1 MTDALTIDPAEA
13 KARTLLEAAG
23 VRGIT
28 IAGAGESWTV
38 AIGWNEPERFV
49 VAYSAKNP
57 ATPNDPVYL
66 ASQALATL
74 IRNEGPCPHV
84 SQATCDEVSQL
95 ELGAESLAD
104 AGDEEQDS
112 GDEASQQS
120 ISEISPQSGLG
131 ATVAIDRSEQDTPSV
146 EQGRE
151 GGMGEAGDE
160 GGADAPEAPP
170 LQAHLEPDPE
180 PEAFAG
186 TTILGADP
194 LDRIRSQRIGDVARI
209 AAGKIAERRAAA
221 SYTLA
226 EYQELQGYVMSHT
239 DAVGAFQGDAE
250 RYARFV
256 ALADCQRAVNDLG
269 AFRDEVTAHL
279 LDADRAGIEAFE
291 IAALGWPS

>member
-23 VRGIT
+23 VRGVT
-28 IAGAGESWTV
+28 IQGSGEDWTV

-74 IRNEGPCPHV
+74 IRNEGPCPHREQV
-84 SQATCDEVSQL
+84 NQSFHVESEPSQL
-95 ELGAESLAD
+95 ELGAELLAD
-104 AGDEEQDS
+104 AGEEEEGHAAEGSLS
-112 GDEASQQS
+112 GDALAEELAD
-120 ISEISPQSGLG
+120 
-131 ATVAIDRSEQDTPSV
+131 AVANQADDADPNED
-146 EQGRE
+146 
-151 GGMGEAGDE
+151 A
-160 GGADAPEAPP
+160 GADVQSSERSDVIPPP
-170 LQAHLEPDPE
+170 LQAELAPE

-239 DAVGAFQGDAE
+239 DAVGAFKGDDE
-250 RYARFV
+250 RYQRFV

-269 AFRDEVTAHL
+269 AYRDGLTETL
-279 LDADRAGIEAFE
+279 LEASREAVEAFDVN
-291 IAALGWPS
+291 AGWPV